1 MSTPK
6 VVWCDREDCFYN
18 SNGTC
23 SKYNITITSKGCIS
37 FSDGRYEKRCGM
49 GDVDEI
55 YRDEEKSAYDAYIR
69 GFLH

>member
-1 MSTPK
+1 MPTPK

-37 FSDGRYEKRCGM
+37 FSDGRLEKRCKM
-49 GDVDEI
+49 GDVNEI

>member
-6 VVWCDREDCFYN
+6 VVWCDRKDCFYN

-37 FSDGRYEKRCGM
+37 FSDGRREKICKM
-49 GDVDEI
+49 GDVNEI

>member
-6 VVWCDREDCFYN
+6 VVWCDRKDCFYN

-37 FSDGRYEKRCGM
+37 FSDGKHEKTCRM

-55 YRDEEKSAYDAYIR
+55 YRDEERRAYDSYLR
-69 GFLH
+69 EFLH